1 MGKLRLSKVKGWC
14 SVNAV
19 PSWPPGMC
27 AVGPITWATQD
38 EADDLG
44 TSWDKAGD
52 EVRAVQPLGGGF
64 SCCPPAWAGE
74 LGTKG
79 LMSLGGREEEE
90 DLGTSQEV
98 APLTHTGSSSFSR
111 LPRVSQ
117 ATAPRDPSGGVRGE
131 GEVGSSAQRP
141 SLGASLTCPAWGSLT
156 RGTSRLPA

>member
-64 SCCPPAWAGE
+64 SCRPPAWAGE

-90 DLGTSQEV
+90 DLGTSQEA
-98 APLTHTGSSSFSR
+98 APPHAHRVFQLLQAASGFPGNSSQGS
-111 LPRVSQ
+111 LW
-117 ATAPRDPSGGVRGE
+117 RGE
-131 GEVGSSAQRP
+131 G
-141 SLGASLTCPAWGSLT
+141 
-156 RGTSRLPA
+156 